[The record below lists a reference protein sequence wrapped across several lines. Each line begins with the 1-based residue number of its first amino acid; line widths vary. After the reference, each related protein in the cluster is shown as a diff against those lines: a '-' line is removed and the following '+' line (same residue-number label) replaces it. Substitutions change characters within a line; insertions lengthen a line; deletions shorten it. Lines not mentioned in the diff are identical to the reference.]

1 MKLVMLGPP
10 GAGKGTQ
17 AKRLA
22 KSLDIPHLSTGDM
35 LRDAVARATD
45 LGRQAEGYMS
55 KGELLPDDV
64 IVGIMGDAL
73 AEPRCVK
80 GFLLDGFPRTMAQA
94 EALDQLLESRGDRLD
109 LVPLLAVGEE
119 ELVKRL
125 LGRARLEGRADDTED
140 VIRRRLE
147 IYTAQ
152 TKPLAAYY
160 RGCGVLSEIAG
171 EGTPDEV
178 YERLESVVK
187 AQVA

>member
-1 MKLVMLGPP
+1 VSK
-10 GAGKGTQ
+10 
-17 AKRLA
+17 
-22 KSLDIPHLSTGDM
+22 
-35 LRDAVARATD
+35 D
-45 LGRQAEGYMS
+45 L
-55 KGELLPDDV
+55 
-64 IVGIMGDAL
+64 
-73 AEPRCVK
+73 
-80 GFLLDGFPRTMAQA
+80 AQA
-94 EALDQLLESRGDRLD
+94 GALDQLLGSRGDRLD